1 MSATAPSSAPA
12 SLQPLS
18 ASAHDHP
25 RLVKAMLNL
34 AHAVDHL
41 FLLIFAAAV
50 ATIAVDFGFSK
61 WEDLMPYGAGAF
73 LLFGLG
79 SVPSGRLGDLWGRRS
94 RSKASCRER
103 V

>member
-12 SLQPLS
+12 SLQTPS

-61 WEDLMPYGAGAF
+61 WEDLMPYAPAPSCCLVSAPCPRAGLAICGAA
-73 LLFGLG
+73 
-79 SVPSGRLGDLWGRRS
+79 
-94 RSKASCRER
+94 AA
-103 V
+103 

>member
-1 MSATAPSSAPA
+1 MSAITPSSTPA
-12 SLQPLS
+12 SLQPPS

-61 WEDLMPYGAGAF
+61 WEDLMP
-73 LLFGLG
+73 LRRR
-79 SVPSGRLGDLWGRRS
+79 RLPVVRS
-94 RSKASCRER
+94 RLRALRPPR
-103 V
+103 